1 MRKFLFFLAIL
12 AGTQTKAQ
20 QITGLWFSGD
30 SSRVYEIK
38 AAVDN
43 TFEAIVKSSSRKTD
57 SAGFIA
63 IKNLHYNTRKKRY
76 EGTMYTL
83 SGDQP
88 CFVKITAR
96 NNQLVLKLSRMF
108 LFDAVL
114 TWNRATIAVADQNSP
129 SILYF

>member
-1 MRKFLFFLAIL
+1 MAIL

-38 AAVDN
+38 AAAGN
-43 TFEAIVKSSSRKTD
+43 TFEAIVKSTSRKTD

-63 IKNLHYNTRKKRY
+63 IRNLHYNARKKRY
-76 EGTMYTL
+76 EGIIYTL
-83 SGDQP
+83 SGNQP
-88 CFVKITAR
+88 CFVKVTAR

-114 TWNRATIAVADQNSP
+114 TWNRAAASMITP
-129 SILYF
+129 GG